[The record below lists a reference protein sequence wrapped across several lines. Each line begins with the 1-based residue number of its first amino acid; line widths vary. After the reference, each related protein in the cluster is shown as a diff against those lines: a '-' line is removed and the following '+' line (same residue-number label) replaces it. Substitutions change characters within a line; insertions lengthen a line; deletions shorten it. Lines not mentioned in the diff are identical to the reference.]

1 MRRLGEIHPEAATIG
16 IQRVGLRC
24 RRGLE
29 GGRKCNLLIGHCVLA
44 LIGYGSAVGG
54 NPLQL
59 VVRRG
64 RGYHLQLD
72 ARLHRL
78 PVGHV
83 DALAHRLH

>member
-1 MRRLGEIHPEAATIG
+1 MLGLRDVHLVPIAIG
-16 IQRVGLRC
+16 IQRVGLRR

-29 GGRKCNLLIGHCVLA
+29 GGRERYLLIGHCVLA

-54 NPLQL
+54 YPLQL
-59 VVRRG
+59 VVRHG

-72 ARLHRL
+72 ARLHLL

-83 DALAHRLH
+83 DALAYRFY